1 MNKQPLT
8 ECLLEARLV
17 CMIDFEPIRSEKGSE
32 LFVSLTGKKYTL
44 SQVMAMCVSKNCKEF
59 ETIDTTL
66 FIR

>member
-1 MNKQPLT
+1 
-8 ECLLEARLV
+8 
-17 CMIDFEPIRSEKGSE
+17 MIDFEPIRSEKGSE